1 MRSFVILALA
11 ALSMAACSYRT
22 ETVAQPGPYGGR
34 AVVAESATIA
44 PPAIVV
50 GTD

>member
-1 MRSFVILALA
+1 V
-11 ALSMAACSYRT
+11 AACTYRT
-22 ETVAQPGPYGGR
+22 ETVERAGPTGR
-34 AVVAESATIA
+34 AVVTESATIA